1 MVEEKATLIYEK
13 TLLFTTLPSRMKRAK
28 KLRKSE
34 LSPKI
39 WN

>member
-13 TLLFTTLPSRMKRAK
+13 TLIFMTLPSRMKRAK

-34 LSPKI
+34 LSPNY